1 MWLHKLKRRPDGTP
15 HFKSRL
21 VAKGCSQIPGVDYQE
36 TYAPTP
42 RLTSA
47 RMMLHLAA
55 THDLS
60 VHIMDVDQA
69 FLHGELEEEV
79 YMEPPP
85 GMPGHPGPDMVWRLR
100 RPLYGLKQ
108 APRQWHAKIK
118 GVLLSLGFKPTH
130 GDASMFLKQEGGIWI
145 LVYVD
150 DLMLVSNSEKDLG
163 TLKASLLQHFP
174 MKDLGKQP
182 TT

>member
-1 MWLHKLKRRPDGTP
+1 
-15 HFKSRL
+15 
-21 VAKGCSQIPGVDYQE
+21 
-36 TYAPTP
+36 
-42 RLTSA
+42 
-47 RMMLHLAA
+47 
-55 THDLS
+55 
-60 VHIMDVDQA
+60 
-69 FLHGELEEEV
+69 
-79 YMEPPP
+79 
-85 GMPGHPGPDMVWRLR
+85 MPGHPGPDMVWRLR